1 MVADQGGEAETQE
14 FLRLFMVPGMGHC
27 SGGPGPGT
35 FDALAALEQWVE
47 EGVAP
52 DQIVGANAGTGMTRP
67 LCLYPQVAQ
76 YTGTGS
82 TDEAENFVC
91 ANPE

>member
-1 MVADQGGEAETQE
+1 MGSEAETQE

-47 EGVAP
+47 KGVAP
-52 DQIVGANAGTGMTRP
+52 EQITGTHLTKGVVDLLRP

-76 YTGTGS
+76 YKGTGS
-82 TDEAENFVC
+82 TAEAENFVC
-91 ANPE
+91 ANPK